1 MIKAVIFDLDGTLL
15 DRNKSVEKFVA
26 NQYRRLNEVLGH
38 IAQTDYMQRFIQ
50 LDDHGYVW
58 KDKVYQQL
66 VEEFNITGISQQQLL
81 EDYLAHFAAHCV
93 PFPHLIQML
102 EKLKAQQ
109 LQIGMI
115 TNGYTEFQAGNI
127 EALGIA
133 QYFDVIL
140 ISEKE
145 DLRKPDKR
153 IFERALE
160 RLGVQAEQAVF
171 VGDHPA
177 NDVVASAG
185 AGMTSVWK
193 RNTQWENADAHF
205 IINGLDEIPGIVQE
219 LKHQGELGIKRS
231 N

>member
-1 MIKAVIFDLDGTLL
+1 
-15 DRNKSVEKFVA
+15 
-26 NQYRRLNEVLGH
+26 
-38 IAQTDYMQRFIQ
+38 RFIQ

-66 VEEFNITGISQQQLL
+66 VEEFNITGISQQLLL
-81 EDYLAHFAAHCV
+81 EDYLTHFNTHCV

-102 EKLKAQQ
+102 EKLKAQH

-115 TNGYTEFQAGNI
+115 TNGYTEFQADNI
-127 EALGIA
+127 KALGIEE
-133 QYFDVIL
+133 YFDVIL

-145 DLRKPDKR
+145 GLRKPDKR

-160 RLGVQAEQAVF
+160 RLGAEAEEAIF

-177 NDVVASAG
+177 DDVAASTG

-193 RNTQWENADAHF
+193 RNAQWENAKAHF
-205 IINGLDEIPGIVQE
+205 TIDGLDEIPDIVQRLTKQAE
-219 LKHQGELGIKRS
+219 LKIKPS

>member
-1 MIKAVIFDLDGTLL
+1 MIKTVIFDLDGTLL
-15 DRNKSVEKFVA
+15 DRDKSVEKFISE
-26 NQYRRLNEVLGH
+26 QHSRLIRGLGH
-38 IAQTDYMQRFIQ
+38 INQKDYIQRFIE
-50 LDDHGYVW
+50 LDNHGYVW
-58 KDKVYQQL
+58 KDKVYEQL
-66 VEEFNITGISQQQLL
+66 VGEFNITGMSREQLL
-81 EDYLAHFAAHCV
+81 EDYLTHFAAHCV
-93 PFPHLIQML
+93 PFPHLISML
-102 EKLKAQQ
+102 EELKASNI
-109 LQIGMI
+109 LLGMI
-115 TNGYTEFQAGNI
+115 TNGRTEFQAGNI

-219 LKHQGELGIKRS
+219 LKHQAELGIKRS